1 MRRFNIASIP
11 GRIIT
16 AILAIGCLAGSY
28 YAMTTG
34 LSQLTEARQ
43 LERLPETPVG
53 ALTTGPYVIAGE
65 VTDQLGTLETPYSKT
80 EAVYYRYKLEEEYRD
95 SDGDLRI
102 RTLDSGSRGR
112 DFLLRDQTGSVTVA
126 AGGNLQSAEWALDR
140 TYRQQSGRRIY
151 SEWALVPGNTARV
164 IGQYN
169 SNTASIS
176 FAGLEDFSLPA
187 MVSRNTLAADSGDRF
202 FEAAIRISIATGL
215 LALGVALL
223 LPLVK
228 IHRFWVYVL
237 VMTVTVSGTLSVLGI
252 NKLRQEWSA
261 IANLYETRYQQIDE
275 AGNPSLVLA
284 DVAALQQLIRQ
295 STSGWLDR
303 WMFRSVVQN
312 RLPVPE
318 LDERTANMA
327 QSIVASQPEGR
338 YQHAWTSRGLAAASI
353 IAALLLLWLSIRTV
367 KFKRLIEAVPTSS
380 TRGLSFG
387 LSELKA
393 MVDVDDDHPPLR
405 DPLKNE
411 KCVAFDYKVEEKRGS
426 GKNAKWRVIEHR
438 QKSVPFWLEDSEGKV
453 LVQPDGAKI
462 EYPQYQSEREG
473 DRRYTVRFLD
483 TFVNVYCLGFAG
495 LDRDRPDRLTIQ
507 KDEASPFLISGNEE
521 EDIVLDRGARG
532 FAGIAL
538 TLGLF
543 LFATTALFA
552 ADGGFSPDNLILSAL
567 TVPFVLLIYT
577 GILHYNDI
585 VFLKNRVDRA
595 AANIDTILQ
604 QRHDLWPNLENVVK
618 ASLAHEKQLLKA
630 IAQLRNAD
638 PAEMNSS
645 GQADKLIQFE
655 KKVTNALQARIE
667 GYPDLKNN
675 EVIQKFMSI
684 MAETENY
691 LSLLRNSYTE
701 SAMIYNT
708 RIQSFPDVILTK
720 LFRFREAVQ
729 FGSEA

>member
-16 AILAIGCLAGSY
+16 AILAIACLAGSY
-28 YAMTTG
+28 YTMTTG

-53 ALTTGPYVIAGE
+53 ALTTGPYVVAGE
-65 VTDQLGTLETPYSKT
+65 VTDQLGTLETPYSKK

-102 RTLDSGSRGR
+102 RTLDSGARGG
-112 DFLLRDQTGSVTVA
+112 DFQLRDQTGSVTIAPGSDLEAVEW
-126 AGGNLQSAEWALDR
+126 NLER
-140 TYRQQSGRRIY
+140 TYRNQSGRRIY
-151 SEWALVPGNTARV
+151 SEWALIPGHTARV
-164 IGQYN
+164 IGQY
-169 SNTASIS
+169 SREIGAVT
-176 FAGLEDFSLPA
+176 FYGLEDSSLPA
-187 MVSRNTLAADSGDRF
+187 MVSRNTLAVDSGDRF

-215 LALGVALL
+215 LALGIALS
-223 LPLVK
+223 LPLIR

-237 VMTVTVSGTLSVLGI
+237 VMTIAVSGTLSVLGI
-252 NKLRQEWSA
+252 NKLQQEWSA
-261 IANLYETRYQQIDE
+261 IANLYEARYQQIYE
-275 AGNPSLVLA
+275 AGNRSLVLA
-284 DVAALQQLIRQ
+284 DVSALQQLIRQ

-303 WMFRSVVQN
+303 WMFRSLVQN

-318 LDERTANMA
+318 LDEQTASMA
-327 QSIVASQPEGR
+327 RSIVANQPEGR

-380 TRGLSFG
+380 TQGLSFG

-405 DPLKNE
+405 EPLKNE

-426 GKNAKWRVIEHR
+426 GKNEKWRVIEHR
-438 QKSVPFWLEDSEGKV
+438 EERAPFWLEDSEGKV

-462 EYPQYQSEREG
+462 EYLQHHSERQG

-495 LDRDRPDRLTIQ
+495 LDRDQPDRLTIQ

-543 LFATTALFA
+543 LFSTTALFA

-567 TVPFVLLIYT
+567 TVPIILLIYT

-604 QRHDLWPNLENVVK
+604 QRHDLWPNLEKVVK

-630 IAQLRNAD
+630 IAQLRSAD
-638 PAEMNSS
+638 PVEMSAK

-655 KKVTNALQARIE
+655 QKVTNALQARIE

-675 EVIQKFMSI
+675 EVIQTFMSI

-691 LSLLRNSYTE
+691 LALLRNSFTQ

-708 RIQSFPDVILTK
+708 RIQSFPDVILAK
-720 LFRFREAVQ
+720 LFRFREAPQ
-729 FGSEA
+729 FSSKM

>member
-1 MRRFNIASIP
+1 MRRFNLASIP
-11 GRIIT
+11 GRIII
-16 AILAIGCLAGSY
+16 AILAIVCLAGSY
-28 YAMTTG
+28 YTMTTG

-43 LERLPETPVG
+43 LERLPETPIG
-53 ALTTGPYVIAGE
+53 GLTTGPYVVAGA
-65 VTDQLGTLETPYSKT
+65 VTDQLGTLNTPYSKT
-80 EAVYYRYKLEEEYRD
+80 KAVYYRYKLEEEYRD

-102 RTLDSGSRGR
+102 RTLDSGARGGN
-112 DFLLRDQTGSVTVA
+112 FLLRDQTGSVTVA
-126 AGGNLQSAEWALDR
+126 AGGNLGAAEWALDR

-151 SEWALVPGNTARV
+151 SEWALVPGHTARV

-169 SNTASIS
+169 SNTSSIS
-176 FAGLEDFSLPA
+176 FAGLDDFSLPA

-237 VMTVTVSGTLSVLGI
+237 VMTFAVSGTLSVLGI

-261 IANLYETRYQQIDE
+261 IADLYETRYQQLDAASSE
-275 AGNPSLVLA
+275 PLVLA

-318 LDERTANMA
+318 LDERTASMA

-338 YQHAWTSRGLAAASI
+338 YQHTWTSRGLAAASI

-367 KFKRLIEAVPTSS
+367 KLKRLIEAVPTSS

-411 KCVAFDYKVEEKRGS
+411 KCVAFDYKVEEKHGS

-438 QKSVPFWLEDSEGKV
+438 QESVPFWLEDSEGKV

-462 EYPQYQSEREG
+462 EYPQYHSEREG
-473 DRRYTVRFLD
+473 DRRYSVRFLD

-495 LDRDRPDRLTIQ
+495 LSHDRPDRLTIQ
-507 KDEASPFLISGNEE
+507 KDESSPFLISGNEE

-543 LFATTALFA
+543 LFATTTLFA

-604 QRHDLWPNLENVVK
+604 QRHGLWPNLENVVK

-675 EVIQKFMSI
+675 EVIQTFMSI
-684 MAETENY
+684 MTETENY

-708 RIQSFPDVILTK
+708 RIQSFPDVILAK
-720 LFRFREAVQ
+720 LFRFREAAQ

>member
-1 MRRFNIASIP
+1 MGRFNIASIP

-16 AILAIGCLAGSY
+16 AIIAVACLAGSY

-53 ALTTGPYVIAGE
+53 ALTTGPYVIAGK
-65 VTDQLGTLETPYSKT
+65 VTDQLGTLETPYSNT

-102 RTLDSGSRGR
+102 RTLDSGARGG
-112 DFLLRDQTGSVTVA
+112 DFQLRDQTGSVIVAPGSDLETV
-126 AGGNLQSAEWALDR
+126 EWKLER
-140 TYRQQSGRRIY
+140 TYRNQSGRRIY
-151 SEWALVPGNTARV
+151 SEWALIPGHTARV
-164 IGQYN
+164 IGHY
-169 SNTASIS
+169 SSEIGAVT
-176 FAGLEDFSLPA
+176 FYGLEDFSLPA

-215 LALGVALL
+215 LALGIALS
-223 LPLVK
+223 LPLIR

-237 VMTVTVSGTLSVLGI
+237 VMTIAVSGTLSVLGI

-261 IANLYETRYQQIDE
+261 IATLYEARYQKIEE
-275 AGNPSLVLA
+275 ASARSLVLA

-318 LDERTANMA
+318 LDEQAAGIAR
-327 QSIVASQPEGR
+327 SIVASQPEGR

-387 LSELKA
+387 VSELKA
-393 MVDVDDDHPPLR
+393 MVDVDEDHPPLR

-426 GKNAKWRVIEHR
+426 GKNEKWRVIEHR
-438 QKSVPFWLEDSEGKV
+438 EERAPFWLEDSEGKV

-462 EYPQYQSEREG
+462 EYPQYHSERRG

-495 LDRDRPDRLTIQ
+495 LDRDQPDRLTIQ
-507 KDEASPFLISGNEE
+507 KDDASPFLISGNEE

-543 LFATTALFA
+543 LFSTTALFA

-567 TVPFVLLIYT
+567 TVPIVLLVYT

-595 AANIDTILQ
+595 AANIDAILQ
-604 QRHDLWPNLENVVK
+604 QRHELWPNLEKIVK

-630 IAQLRNAD
+630 IAQLRSAD
-638 PAEMNSS
+638 PVEMSS
-645 GQADKLIQFE
+645 KGQADKLIQFE

-684 MAETENY
+684 MADTENY

-708 RIQSFPDVILTK
+708 RIQSFPDVILAK
-720 LFRFREAVQ
+720 LFRFREAPQ
-729 FGSEA
+729 FSSKT

>member
-16 AILAIGCLAGSY
+16 TIIAVACLAGSY

-34 LSQLTEARQ
+34 LRQLAEARQ

-53 ALTTGPYVIAGE
+53 ALTTGPYVTAGE
-65 VTDQLGTLETPYSKT
+65 ITDRLATVATPYSGT

-95 SDGDLRI
+95 SDGDLRT
-102 RTLDSGSRGR
+102 RTLESGTRAT
-112 DFLLRDQTGSVTVA
+112 DFLLSDKTGSVTVA
-126 AGGNLQSAEWALDR
+126 PGIEPETVEWNLDR
-140 TYRQQSGRRIY
+140 TYRQQSGRKIY
-151 SEWALVPGNTARV
+151 SEWALVPGDSARV
-164 IGQYN
+164 IGQYD
-169 SNTASIS
+169 SETATLT
-176 FAGLEDFSLPA
+176 FAGLDTFSLPA
-187 MVSRNTLAADSGDRF
+187 MVSRNTLDVDSGDRF
-202 FEAAIRISIATGL
+202 FGAAIRISIATGL
-215 LALGVALL
+215 LALGIALV
-223 LPLVK
+223 LPLIRV
-228 IHRFWVYVL
+228 HRFWVYVL
-237 VMTVTVSGTLSVLGI
+237 VMTLAVSGTLSVLGI
-252 NKLRQEWSA
+252 SKLRQEWSA
-261 IANLYETRYQQIDE
+261 IASLYEARYHQIDTS
-275 AGNPSLVLA
+275 GPRTLLVLA
-284 DVAALQQLIRQ
+284 DVAALQELIRQ

-303 WMFRSVVQN
+303 WMFRSLVEN
-312 RLPVPE
+312 RLPIPE
-318 LDERTANMA
+318 LDEQTASTA
-327 QSIVASQPEGR
+327 EAIVASQPEGR
-338 YQHAWTSRGLAAASI
+338 YQHIWISRGLAAASI

-393 MVDVDDDHPPLR
+393 MVDVGDRHPPLR
-405 DPLKNE
+405 DPLNNE

-426 GKNAKWRVIEHR
+426 GKDEKWRVIEQQEER
-438 QKSVPFWLEDSEGKV
+438 VPFWLEDSDGRV
-453 LVQPDGAKI
+453 LVQPEGAKI
-462 EYPQYQSEREG
+462 EYPRFHSERRG

-495 LDRDRPDRLTIQ
+495 LDREQPDRLTIQ
-507 KDEASPFLISGNEE
+507 QDTASPFLISGNEE
-521 EDIVLDRGARG
+521 QDIVLDRGARG

-543 LFATTALFA
+543 LFSTTALFA

-567 TVPFVLLIYT
+567 AVPVVLLIYT

-604 QRHDLWPNLENVVK
+604 QRHDLWPSLEKVVK

-630 IAQLRNAD
+630 IAQLRSAN
-638 PAEMNSS
+638 PAEMHSE
-645 GQADKLIQFE
+645 GQTDKLLQFE
-655 KKVTNALQARIE
+655 KKVTSALQARIE

-675 EVIQKFMSI
+675 EVVQTFMSM

-691 LSLLRNSYTE
+691 LSLLRNSFTE
-701 SAMIYNT
+701 SAMIHNT
-708 RIQSFPDVILTK
+708 RIQSFPDVILAK
-720 LFRFREAVQ
+720 LFRFRAV
-729 FGSEA
+729 SPSI

>member
-16 AILAIGCLAGSY
+16 AIIAVVCLAGSY

-43 LERLPETPVG
+43 LERLPETPIG
-53 ALTTGPYVIAGE
+53 GLTTGPYVVAGN
-65 VTDQLGTLETPYSKT
+65 VTDQLGTLNTPYSKT
-80 EAVYYRYKLEEEYRD
+80 KAVYYRYKLEEEYRD

-176 FAGLEDFSLPA
+176 FAGLKDFSLPA

-237 VMTVTVSGTLSVLGI
+237 VMTFAVSGTLSVLGI

-261 IANLYETRYQQIDE
+261 IADLYETRYQQLD
-275 AGNPSLVLA
+275 AASSNPLVLA

-318 LDERTANMA
+318 LDERTASMA

-393 MVDVDDDHPPLR
+393 MVDVDDDPPPLR

-426 GKNAKWRVIEHR
+426 GKNAKWHVIEHR
-438 QKSVPFWLEDSEGKV
+438 QESVPFWLEDIEGKV

-462 EYPQYQSEREG
+462 EYPQYHSEREG
-473 DRRYTVRFLD
+473 DRRYSVRFLD

-604 QRHDLWPNLENVVK
+604 QRHDLWPNLEKVVK

-655 KKVTNALQARIE
+655 RKVTNALQARIE

-720 LFRFREAVQ
+720 LFRFREAAQ